1 MTRMRSSAGDRNAD
15 LSRRTGLEAERDVES
30 DAPLWCQEIDDAR
43 PNAIHEQGER

>member
-1 MTRMRSSAGDRNAD
+1 MTRMISSAGDLNAD

-43 PNAIHEQGER
+43 PKAIHEQGER